1 MIIISMIREMLKT
14 IVSVVSR
21 VVKTLFNK
29 GYLKCQN
36 SRLIRWGS
44 FG

>member
-1 MIIISMIREMLKT
+1 MMIIIMIRETLKT

-21 VVKTLFNK
+21 EVKALFK